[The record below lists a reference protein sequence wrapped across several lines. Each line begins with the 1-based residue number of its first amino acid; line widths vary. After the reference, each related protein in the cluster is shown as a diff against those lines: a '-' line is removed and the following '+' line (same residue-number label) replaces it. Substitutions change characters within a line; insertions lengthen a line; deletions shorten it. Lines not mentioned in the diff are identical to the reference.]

1 MRYAWAFLAAVLFLI
16 EPRVAAAQLTTLRV
30 GTNSPASTEAVL
42 FSIVKD
48 ASARPARAE
57 VRRLERD
64 ELEGELVR
72 MLGADDADLGAR
84 RHAREL
90 LAAA

>member
-1 MRYAWAFLAAVLFLI
+1 
-16 EPRVAAAQLTTLRV
+16 
-30 GTNSPASTEAVL
+30 
-42 FSIVKD
+42 
-48 ASARPARAE
+48 
-57 VRRLERD
+57 LERD